1 MGSLSD
7 ASGRRYRLASP
18 VHPDERIN
26 DIARV
31 VNSAMQ
37 GKINAVGDVTLTAN
51 AASTTLTDA
60 RIGPNSFIYFMPK
73 TANAAAEIGAGGFY
87 VSARTDGSATLTHA
101 NGASVDRSFA
111 YLVIG

>member
-1 MGSLSD
+1 MGSLAD
-7 ASGRRYRLASP
+7 ASGRRYRAAP
-18 VHPDERIN
+18 VVHPDERIN

-31 VNSAMQ
+31 VNNAMQ

-60 RIGPNSFIYFMPK
+60 RIGPNSFIYFMPR
-73 TANAAAEIGAGGFY
+73 TANASAEIGAGAFY

-101 NGASVDRSFA
+101 NNAQSDRTFA